1 MLDIT
6 LPLYFTS
13 HKVYNTF
20 WHVQLRLQSTEDK
33 LVPATLPSAY
43 NAGPSQLTPAQEALK
58 TIRTPWKAENT
69 ACQEEKEI

>member
-1 MLDIT
+1 M
-6 LPLYFTS
+6 S
-13 HKVYNTF
+13 V
-20 WHVQLRLQSTEDK
+20 QSTEDK

-43 NAGPSQLTPAQEALK
+43 NAGPSRLTPAQEALK